1 MDRSPLGRTLP
12 GEKRSNENKNEKKK
26 EAGILAPMKIGFV
39 QFEPVLGLKEKNR
52 ERIVSY
58 VREARKRGAHLLVFP
73 ELALSGYF
81 MTHLELGKLAE
92 RVPGEATGEIARAC
106 EGISAVVSLPEK
118 DGEKY
123 FITSVLLRDGRI
135 VGKYRKSH
143 LFEKEKLLFSP
154 GSTGYEVFSLP
165 EAKVGLL
172 ICYDWWFPESSR
184 TLALK
189 GAEIL
194 CYSACLIK
202 PYAVKAIATRAV
214 ENRVF
219 VILSSR
225 VGRERGVPFQGQ
237 SQIASPTMEILASAG
252 EKEETMRIVDIDP
265 REAKNK
271 KVIELSDLLKDR
283 REELYFK

>member
-1 MDRSPLGRTLP
+1 
-12 GEKRSNENKNEKKK
+12 
-26 EAGILAPMKIGFV
+26 MKIGFV
-39 QFEPVLGLKEKNR
+39 QFRPVLAEKEKNR

-58 VREARKRGAHLLVFP
+58 LTEARKRGVHLLVFP

-81 MTHLELGKLAE
+81 MTELELSELAE
-92 RVPGEATGEIARAC
+92 SVPGETTGEIARVC
-106 EGISAVVSLPEK
+106 EDIAAVVSLPEK
-118 DGEKY
+118 EGEKY

-143 LFEKEKLLFSP
+143 LFEGEKLLFSP

-172 ICYDWWFPESSR
+172 ICYDWWFPETSR

-194 CYSACLIK
+194 CYSACFIK
-202 PYAVKAIATRAV
+202 PYAVRAIATRAV

-225 VGRERGVPFQGQ
+225 VGRERSVTFQGQ
-237 SQIASPTMEILASAG
+237 SQIVSPNMEILASAG
-252 EKEETMRIVDIDP
+252 EKEETMKVIDIDP
-265 REAKNK
+265 KEAKNK
-271 KVIELSDLLKDR
+271 KVIELSDLFKDR

>member
-1 MDRSPLGRTLP
+1 
-12 GEKRSNENKNEKKK
+12 
-26 EAGILAPMKIGFV
+26 MKIGFV
-39 QFEPVLGLKEKNR
+39 QFRPVFAEKERNK

-58 VREARKRGAHLLVFP
+58 LIEARKRGVHLLVFP

-81 MTHLELGKLAE
+81 MTHLELSELAE
-92 RVPGEATGEIARAC
+92 SVPGETTGEISRVC
-106 EGISAVVSLPEK
+106 EGIAAVVSLPEK
-118 DGEKY
+118 EGEKY

-143 LFEKEKLLFSP
+143 LFEGEKLLFSP

-172 ICYDWWFPESSR
+172 ICYDWWFPETSR

-194 CYSACLIK
+194 CYSACFIK
-202 PYAVKAIATRAV
+202 PYAVRAIATRAV

-225 VGRERGVPFQGQ
+225 VGRERGVTFQGQ
-237 SQIASPTMEILASAG
+237 SQIVSPNMEILASAG
-252 EKEETMRIVDIDP
+252 EKEETMKIVEIDP
-265 REAKNK
+265 REAKDK
-271 KVIELSDLLKDR
+271 KVIELSDLFKDR

>member
-1 MDRSPLGRTLP
+1 L
-12 GEKRSNENKNEKKK
+12 
-26 EAGILAPMKIGFV
+26 KIGFV
-39 QFEPVLGLKEKNR
+39 QFQPVLAEKERNK
-52 ERIVSY
+52 ERVVSY
-58 VREARKRGAHLLVFP
+58 LTEARKRGVHLLVFP

-81 MTHLELGKLAE
+81 MTGPELHELAE
-92 RVPGEATGEIARAC
+92 SVPGETTEEIARAC
-106 EGISAVVSLPEK
+106 EGISAVVSLPER

-123 FITSVLLRDGRI
+123 FITSVLLRDGKI
-135 VGKYRKSH
+135 LGKYRKSH
-143 LFEKEKLLFSP
+143 LFEGEKLLFSP

-172 ICYDWWFPESSR
+172 ICYDWWFPETSR

-202 PYAVKAIATRAV
+202 PYAIRAIATRAV

-219 VILSSR
+219 VVLSSR
-225 VGRERGVPFQGQ
+225 VGGERGVTFQGQ
-237 SQIASPTMEILASAG
+237 SQIAGPNMQILASAG
-252 EKEETMRIVDIDP
+252 EKEETMKIVEIDP
-265 REAKNK
+265 REAKDK
-271 KVIELSDLLKDR
+271 KVIELSDLFKDR

>member
-1 MDRSPLGRTLP
+1 
-12 GEKRSNENKNEKKK
+12 
-26 EAGILAPMKIGFV
+26 MKIGFV
-39 QFEPVLGLKEKNR
+39 QFRPVLAEKEKNR
-52 ERIVSY
+52 ARIVSY
-58 VREARKRGAHLLVFP
+58 LIDARKRGVHLLVFP

-81 MTHLELGKLAE
+81 MAGSELRELAE
-92 RVPGEATGEIARAC
+92 SVPGETTGEISRVC
-106 EGISAVVSLPEK
+106 EDTAAVVSLPEK
-118 DGEKY
+118 EGEKY

-143 LFEKEKLLFSP
+143 LFEGEKLLFSP

-172 ICYDWWFPESSR
+172 ICYDWWFPETSR

-194 CYSACLIK
+194 CYSACFIK
-202 PYAVKAIATRAV
+202 PYAVRAIATRAV

-225 VGRERGVPFQGQ
+225 VGRERGVTFQGQ
-237 SQIASPTMEILASAG
+237 SQIVSPNMEILASAG
-252 EKEETMRIVDIDP
+252 EKEETMKVIDIDP
-265 REAKNK
+265 KEAKNK
-271 KVIELSDLLKDR
+271 KVIELSDLFKDR
-283 REELYFK
+283 REELYLK

>member
-1 MDRSPLGRTLP
+1 
-12 GEKRSNENKNEKKK
+12 
-26 EAGILAPMKIGFV
+26 MKIGFV
-39 QFEPVLGLKEKNR
+39 QFRPVLAEKEKNR

-58 VREARKRGAHLLVFP
+58 LTEARKRGVHLLVFP

-81 MTHLELGKLAE
+81 MTELELSELAE
-92 RVPGEATGEIARAC
+92 SVPGETTGEIARVC
-106 EGISAVVSLPEK
+106 EGIAAVVSLPEK
-118 DGEKY
+118 EGEKY

-143 LFEKEKLLFSP
+143 LFEGEKLLFSP

-172 ICYDWWFPESSR
+172 ICYDWWFPETSR

-194 CYSACLIK
+194 CYSACFIK
-202 PYAVKAIATRAV
+202 PYAVRAIATRAV

-225 VGRERGVPFQGQ
+225 VGRERGVTFQGQ
-237 SQIASPTMEILASAG
+237 SQIVSPNMEILASAG
-252 EKEETMRIVDIDP
+252 EKEETMKVIDIDP
-265 REAKNK
+265 KEAKNK
-271 KVIELSDLLKDR
+271 KVIELSDLFKDR
-283 REELYFK
+283 REELYLK

>member
-1 MDRSPLGRTLP
+1 
-12 GEKRSNENKNEKKK
+12 
-26 EAGILAPMKIGFV
+26 MKIGFV
-39 QFEPVLGLKEKNR
+39 QFRPVLAEKEKNR
-52 ERIVSY
+52 ERMVSY
-58 VREARKRGAHLLVFP
+58 LTEARKRGVHLLVFP

-81 MTHLELGKLAE
+81 MTGSELRELAE
-92 RVPGEATGEIARAC
+92 SVPGETTGEIARVC
-106 EGISAVVSLPEK
+106 EGIAAVVSLPEK
-118 DGEKY
+118 EGEKY

-143 LFEKEKLLFSP
+143 LFEGEKLLFSP

-172 ICYDWWFPESSR
+172 ICYDWWFPETSR

-194 CYSACLIK
+194 CYSACFIK
-202 PYAVKAIATRAV
+202 PYAVRAIATRAV

-225 VGRERGVPFQGQ
+225 VGRERGVTFQGQ
-237 SQIASPTMEILASAG
+237 SQIVSPNMEILASAG
-252 EKEETMRIVDIDP
+252 EKEETMKVIDIDP
-265 REAKNK
+265 KEAKNK
-271 KVIELSDLLKDR
+271 KVIELSDLFKDR
-283 REELYFK
+283 REELYLK